1 VQGAPRRG
9 PRAIRALCILG
20 AIVLAAP
27 TLVLAQQ
34 ARASRLAVDSAA
46 AIDHSVDGSGNHTTG
61 IMVDAIVS
69 VALGRGF
76 EAVAWPIAQRI
87 ASTGSESADI
97 WIATLR
103 YERAGSV
110 GVRID
115 GGLLGSPVGL
125 ANLTVRRPHLNPTIS
140 QPASLFSQLPTL
152 EARGPRG
159 NLLGAVYPFGG
170 QVTVSGAQWDARAAV
185 IDTSPLRRRGIFVD
199 PKPPRFTNVVVG
211 GGVTPYI
218 GFRIGASVTHG
229 GWMRAGESPTNT
241 VGRDATV
248 YTVES
253 ELSFAHTKLAG
264 EWARDSI
271 DTSTATRVVSGWF
284 VQGQQTLAPRW
295 FVAGRAE
302 RIASPFVTP
311 ISVEVQRLITFE
323 EVLGYRLTPEI
334 TVRAGHRA
342 RQGFGRPAFDHQY
355 AVALVWWKR
364 WI

>member
-1 VQGAPRRG
+1 
-9 PRAIRALCILG
+9 
-20 AIVLAAP
+20 
-27 TLVLAQQ
+27 
-34 ARASRLAVDSAA
+34 
-46 AIDHSVDGSGNHTTG
+46 
-61 IMVDAIVS
+61 
-69 VALGRGF
+69 
-76 EAVAWPIAQRI
+76 
-87 ASTGSESADI
+87 
-97 WIATLR
+97 
-103 YERAGSV
+103 
-110 GVRID
+110 
-115 GGLLGSPVGL
+115 VGL

-271 DTSTATRVVSGWF
+271 DTSTETRVVSGWF

-342 RQGFGRPAFDHQY
+342 RQGFGRPGFDHQY